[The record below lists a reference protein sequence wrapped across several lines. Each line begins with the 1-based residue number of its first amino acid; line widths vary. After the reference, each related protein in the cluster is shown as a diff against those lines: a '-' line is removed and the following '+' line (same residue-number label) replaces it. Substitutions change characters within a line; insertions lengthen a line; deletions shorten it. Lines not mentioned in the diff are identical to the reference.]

1 MEISRFPARLI
12 FPSEKQRATARQLN
26 IDFNAA
32 PRCKP
37 YLGGETPV
45 RVAITDVAEVPI
57 LQFTRIVLHESA
69 VGDLVLTAAQLTQH
83 LIGRQMLDAAAP
95 RYVVL
100 EAYAGFLQS
109 RRARV

>member
-1 MEISRFPARLI
+1 M
-12 FPSEKQRATARQLN
+12 
-26 IDFNAA
+26 
-32 PRCKP
+32 
-37 YLGGETPV
+37 PV

-69 VGDLVLTAAQLTQH
+69 VGDLVLAAAELTQH
-83 LIGRQMLDAAAP
+83 LIRRQMLDATAS

-109 RRARV
+109 GRTRV